1 MSDGTA
7 DKPVKQN
14 KPESTKK
21 AGAAPKKAAA
31 KPAPKKTTAK
41 KTVRKKPSTKKAEKP
56 DYSVGTLHSIPIQ
69 KFEGAV
75 NQLRSSKF
83 SARYYQAL
91 ATSMSKNGYQPIDVY
106 IKDGKFHIS
115 DGFTRYEAFRRTQ
128 HYEAFHGIQQKE
140 INCIIIP
147 PEKALANA
155 LHKAMMR
162 NDLTALERAEAFQR
176 YMDESEPKKTAAD
189 LATEFR
195 KSPTNISQTLSVL
208 RLPEGIRNA
217 IKGKPFTLRDL
228 LELVKL
234 EGNTDEQWMLYND
247 INNKRKALTDEK
259 IQYGSDILAD
269 ELDDED
275 DSDERRSEDE
285 NADSGL
291 TEKPKKTTS
300 GKGEGKGRKTRFEA
314 IEHKIVDVSERI
326 KGMLTIEEST
336 STKGPKKEPLTEEQK
351 ATLKTQL
358 EDIIKILDA
367 PAQTPAEPETVTEAS
382 DATPETPEP
391 PKEEV

>member
-1 MSDGTA
+1 MSSGEA
-7 DKPVKQN
+7 
-14 KPESTKK
+14 
-21 AGAAPKKAAA
+21 
-31 KPAPKKTTAK
+31 KKTTKKSTTTKKPTTKPAAK
-41 KTVRKKPSTKKAEKP
+41 KAKTGAKEKP
-56 DYSVGTLHSIPIQ
+56 DYSVGTMHSIPIQ

-75 NQLRSSKF
+75 NQLRSGNF
-83 SARYYQAL
+83 SARYYLAL

-128 HYEAFHGIQQKE
+128 HKE

-208 RLPEGIRNA
+208 RLPEGMRNV

-247 INNKRKALTDEK
+247 ISNKRKAEYEEK
-259 IQYGSDILAD
+259 AQYGSVED
-269 ELDDED
+269 ESEEQRPYES
-275 DSDERRSEDE
+275 SDAPAAE
-285 NADSGL
+285 NADSGP

-300 GKGEGKGRKTRFEA
+300 GKGEGKGRRKGFAA
-314 IEHKIVDVSERI
+314 IEYKIEEVSERI
-326 KGMLTIEEST
+326 KGLLTIAEPT
-336 STKGPKKEPLTEEQK
+336 SQKGPKKDALTLEQK
-351 ATLKTQL
+351 VTLKAKL
-358 EDIIKILDA
+358 EEIIKTLDA
-367 PAQTPAEPETVTEAS
+367 PVEIATQDESGKAHDGTPAEPETVAETSE
-382 DATPETPEP
+382 ATPETPEP
-391 PKEEV
+391 PKDDA